1 MHNVSLV
8 ERRRSVVVGIE
19 EYLSAR
25 KYASR
30 SRVPKT

>member
-1 MHNVSLV
+1 MHNLNLV

-25 KYASR
+25 KYPSR
-30 SRVPKT
+30 SGVPKT